1 MILLRKLKTMGVASF
16 TKLDNLKTILQ
27 KIIKKTIKTIK
38 SAQEK
43 ILLLDSHL
51 RTKHEKKSQRCFVL
65 Q

>member
-1 MILLRKLKTMGVASF
+1 MGVASF